1 MLLALQICAFGLGH
15 LSLEDA
21 EMVNVTEFRNGMCLL
36 TGAVNVI
43 TTSGATGRFGFTA
56 SAVCSVTDNPPTLLV
71 CMNRSSSSHC
81 HFKDNGILSVN
92 VLGGHHQEVSRAFS
106 SRISMEE
113 CFIYG
118 DWGTLE
124 TGAPILGDALVSF
137 DCRVQHM
144 HDIGTHSI
152 FFCEVE
158 AIKMDDDAEHHGLI
172 YFNRD
177 YHQVGKLIHK

>member
-113 CFIYG
+113 RFTHG
-118 DWGTLE
+118 DWGVLE

>member
-1 MLLALQICAFGLGH
+1 MLLALQICAFGLGQ

-106 SRISMEE
+106 SKISMEE
-113 CFIYG
+113 RFTHG
-118 DWGTLE
+118 DWGVLE